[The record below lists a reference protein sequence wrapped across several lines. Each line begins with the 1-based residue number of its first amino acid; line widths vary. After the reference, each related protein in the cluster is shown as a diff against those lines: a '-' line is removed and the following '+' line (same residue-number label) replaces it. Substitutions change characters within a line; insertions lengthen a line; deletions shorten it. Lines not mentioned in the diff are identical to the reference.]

1 MLPSKLKHIP
11 ASNVI
16 LPPDAQRVVIL
27 VMEVGVQIQQR
38 LAQRKV
44 EQLCLFCRS
53 PYRLDTLA
61 GGRRRAQPGDA
72 LNGVKHGNII
82 EVLAHQALVGLVGQE
97 QVLQKYRLTMLR
109 AKSFMLKADGFWCSS
124 LVSGSRFYA
133 RDSSLRFEIRDSGLE
148 VESWNFRCSGKLC

>member
-1 MLPSKLKHIP
+1 MEKTLLGDRMLPLKLKHIP

-61 GGRRRAQPGDA
+61 GGRCRAQPGDA

-82 EVLAHQALVGLVGQE
+82 EILAHQALVGLVGQE
-97 QVLQKYRLTMLR
+97 QVLQKHRLTIGGAQTLDI
-109 AKSFMLKADGFWCSS
+109 FL
-124 LVSGSRFYA
+124 Y
-133 RDSSLRFEIRDSGLE
+133 
-148 VESWNFRCSGKLC
+148 LC